1 MGWREKK
8 RSGGRDYDTDRISF
22 FSFSSSMGGKGMQW
36 GEVGM
41 QIRKEEEG
49 KPCLRTCAIKI
60 APRDFFLSLG
70 LEGRISGT
78 DLFLPIPRRCEM

>member
-22 FSFSSSMGGKGMQW
+22 FSFSSSMGEKECSGVRWVCKLEKRRGGKL
-36 GEVGM
+36 
-41 QIRKEEEG
+41 
-49 KPCLRTCAIKI
+49 CLRTCAIKI
-60 APRDFFLSLG
+60 APRDFILSLG

-78 DLFLPIPRRCEM
+78 DLFLPIPR